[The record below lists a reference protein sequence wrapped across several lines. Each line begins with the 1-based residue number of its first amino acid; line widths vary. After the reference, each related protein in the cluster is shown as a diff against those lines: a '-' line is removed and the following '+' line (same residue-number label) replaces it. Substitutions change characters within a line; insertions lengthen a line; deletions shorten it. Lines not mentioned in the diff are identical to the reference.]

1 MVYSPLLLP
10 ASCLREQGRLERASG
25 IPCQPPPQQHGQG
38 VTLSVPLPHWGGLRR
53 TSRSLPIGRA
63 GLGRGPGRPGRA
75 LLRPDGGLQ
84 AAGIFPSGGHP
95 PAPGEAPGAHR
106 AWHLSAG
113 LGALFTASH
122 RCGDGSLGEGGAGAG
137 DWRSE
142 ALGSACLMKERGANG
157 DTEILIRGSLWG
169 GIYYSVLIGCVVTS
183 QHPGPGREPRNSQ
196 HGQALG
202 EAALGWPQGAQA
214 PSSPRGIL
222 RPGNA
227 QPPSGGAGSRGS
239 SKGPVFAFF
248 PLVSLPWGPLTRG
261 WSRPVAAPDAP
272 FALRGSPAG
281 GLRKPSERVPSMCR
295 RWAGETE
302 AWGDTESSPR
312 SPSWSWV

>member
-1 MVYSPLLLP
+1 MCRSHTGGASAGPADHFLLAELVLGEVRG
-10 ASCLREQGRLERASG
+10 AQAG
-25 IPCQPPPQQHGQG
+25 PCC
-38 VTLSVPLPHWGGLRR
+38 
-53 TSRSLPIGRA
+53 
-63 GLGRGPGRPGRA
+63 GPMEGCRPRV
-75 LLRPDGGLQ
+75 
-84 AAGIFPSGGHP
+84 IFPSGGHP

-196 HGQALG
+196 HRQALG
-202 EAALGWPQGAQA
+202 EAALGWPQEAQA

-222 RPGNA
+222 RPGIA

-239 SKGPVFAFF
+239 SKGLCLLFF
-248 PLVSLPWGPLTRG
+248 PLAFSSLGP
-261 WSRPVAAPDAP
+261 PDPRLVQAS
-272 FALRGSPAG
+272 GSPRCPLCPAREPSG
-281 GLRKPSERVPSMCR
+281 GLAATLRAGAQHVPALGGGDRGLGGR
-295 RWAGETE
+295 REQPKVT
-302 AWGDTESSPR
+302 
-312 SPSWSWV
+312 